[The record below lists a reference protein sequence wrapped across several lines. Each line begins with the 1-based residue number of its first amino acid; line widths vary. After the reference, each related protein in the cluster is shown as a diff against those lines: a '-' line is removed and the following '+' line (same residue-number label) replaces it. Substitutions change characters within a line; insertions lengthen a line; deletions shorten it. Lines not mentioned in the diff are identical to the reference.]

1 MVRSTAEKDGVEFH
15 DDEDSAEQTDEGG
28 GGGDGPRLNEDLN
41 CVGMFLNG
49 AVPTLSRITF
59 GVRHMTNRKREIS
72 CHRYFGFGRQFPG

>member
-1 MVRSTAEKDGVEFH
+1 MVRSTAEKDGAEFH

-49 AVPTLSRITF
+49 VVPTLSRITF
-59 GVRHMTNRKREIS
+59 GHMTNRKREMS
-72 CHRYFGFGRQFPG
+72 CHRDFGFGRQFPG

>member
-49 AVPTLSRITF
+49 VVPTLSRITF
-59 GVRHMTNRKREIS
+59 PSLPSRLRLRQTISRMQEI
-72 CHRYFGFGRQFPG
+72 